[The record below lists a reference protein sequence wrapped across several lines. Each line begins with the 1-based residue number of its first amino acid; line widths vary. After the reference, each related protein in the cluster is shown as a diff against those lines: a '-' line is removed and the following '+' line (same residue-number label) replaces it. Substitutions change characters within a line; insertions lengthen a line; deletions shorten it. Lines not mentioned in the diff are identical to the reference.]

1 MDNLKL
7 LGIEHH
13 GVIGSLRQVGQQFG
27 MAGISVPGE
36 MQRLF
41 IQRRGSDGL
50 DRALQRQRGR
60 LPDAAKREIPCLG
73 LDFARAQPLRVA
85 EWFINDVDGRWGET
99 RLAGWS
105 IMRSSARGV
114 IFSARIRRSV
124 CAQPTTTTGAPL
136 SAPSARDLIIISG
149 PIPAGSPIVT
159 AIILDTQFLLNK
171 IHNM

>member
-1 MDNLKL
+1 MTLMVAGEKL
-7 LGIEHH
+7 A
-13 GVIGSLRQVGQQFG
+13 S
-27 MAGISVPGE
+27 
-36 MQRLF
+36 
-41 IQRRGSDGL
+41 
-50 DRALQRQRGR
+50 
-60 LPDAAKREIPCLG
+60 
-73 LDFARAQPLRVA
+73 
-85 EWFINDVDGRWGET
+85 
-99 RLAGWS
+99 AGWL